1 MSIEDAQIPDIKE
14 LGAALDSDAIERAS
28 RAINS
33 PICDAAQKAIG
44 SSQMSGIGARMTS
57 VLEGSGAMK
66 TQSDTATHSFKF
78 DAPDPP
84 RLAALDYATP
94 NYTIPDLSSS
104 LVEGCR
110 TDWQQLIVIGNGFDL
125 QCGLQSRFGDF
136 FRPRFDEI
144 ASIPDFNRE
153 TWRTLLENSSLTLWD
168 FILEANINSLWCD
181 IEGTIEQWVLSAGA
195 SGPVKNSP
203 FDKAVELFKACPFT
217 DGAFVLVNGRRENEQ
232 DDESHMFGNMARYA
246 WTLHP
251 EIASEGYNHELFMA
265 FLRQEL
271 LKLEHAFGEYLVHEI
286 ETNEGYAEKCKML
299 YQAIERD
306 GKKSGDDYYS
316 STSVLSFNYTD
327 HIERFFDGGEDGAFV
342 NIHGKLG
349 GEIIFG
355 IDGKDCMDNP
365 NAVAFTKTFRLMRRG
380 GSRTNKLIST
390 ANSANLQNATDVIKF
405 YGHSLGK
412 ADYSYF
418 QSIFDGVDLYESKT
432 VLVFYYPYDGAKGA
446 EDKNEDWRNRLANL
460 INDLLVD
467 YGATMD
473 NKDHGKNLMH
483 KSLLEGRLIIR
494 GIQLD

>member
-1 MSIEDAQIPDIKE
+1 MSKEDAHIPDIKG
-14 LGAALDSDAIERAS
+14 LGAALDSGAIERAS

-33 PICDAAQKAIG
+33 PFSDAVQKAIG
-44 SSQMSGIGARMTS
+44 NSQLSDIGARMSS
-57 VLEGSGAMK
+57 VLESSGAMK
-66 TQSDTATHSFKF
+66 SLSDLATQGFKL
-78 DAPDPP
+78 DVPDSP
-84 RLAALDYATP
+84 RLTAFDYATP

-104 LVEGCR
+104 IVDR
-110 TDWQQLIVIGNGFDL
+110 YRMDWQQLIIIGNGFDL
-125 QCGLQSRFGDF
+125 QCGLRSKFGDF
-136 FRPRFDEI
+136 FQPRFDII
-144 ASIPDFNRE
+144 AAIPDCKRE
-153 TWRTLLENSSLTLWD
+153 TWRTLVENSRLTLWD
-168 FILEANINSLWCD
+168 FILEANVDSLWCD
-181 IEGTIEQWVLSAGA
+181 IEGAIERWVLSAGA
-195 SGPVKNSP
+195 SDPDKNSP
-203 FDKAVELFKACPFT
+203 FDRAVELLKVYPFT

-232 DDESHMFGNMARYA
+232 DDESHMYGNMARYA

-251 EIASEGYNHELFMA
+251 EIASEGYNRELFMA

-271 LKLEHAFGEYLVHEI
+271 LKLEHAFGEYLAHEL

-306 GKKSGDDYYS
+306 GKKSSDDYYS

-327 HIERFFDGGEDGAFV
+327 LIERFFDGGEDGAFV

-365 NAVAFTKTFRLMRRG
+365 SAVAFTKTFRLMQRG
-380 GSRTNKLIST
+380 GSRTDKLIST
-390 ANSANLQNATDVIKF
+390 ANSANLQDATDVIKF
-405 YGHSLGK
+405 YGHSLGR

-432 VLVFYYPYDGAKGA
+432 VLVFYYPYDSSADGK
-446 EDKNEDWRNRLANL
+446 DRNEEWRNGLANS
-460 INDLLVD
+460 INDLLVA

-483 KSLLEGRLIIR
+483 KLLLEGRLIIR
-494 GIQLD
+494 GIQFD